1 MGELGTTLAD
11 ARKVKQILYNLLSN
25 AVKFTGAGGHVT
37 LSAVISPRANA
48 GRLFGSQTGLSHA
61 LPDND
66 VTAFLEISVTDS
78 GCGISAAEL
87 ERLFRPFSQVDGG
100 LARKFE
106 GTGLGLAM
114 VKLLTELHGGTVAV
128 QSTVGE
134 GSRFIAWLPIRL
146 AEAAA
151 PAEESVLEAP
161 EVQRRDAALG
171 MGTALIVED
180 DPKAAELLRLQLE
193 LEGFRVVHATSAEGA
208 LMIAAQQPLSLITL
222 DIMLMPNMDG
232 WECLT
237 RLKQIPA
244 LQRIPVVI
252 ISIAAERDRGISLG
266 AAAVIQKPVSR
277 QDLYEALIDVSLLPL
292 TKLKGLKVLIAD
304 DDPKAVELAALR
316 IAGLASTVLRAHGG
330 RDAID
335 IARKEL
341 PDLVIL
347 DLMMPD
353 VNGFDVVIAL
363 SERADTA
370 RIPILAVTAKQITPE
385 DREQLSRY
393 MATVMEKTQ
402 FDTGRFAA
410 EVRRAVTGR
419 RVGG

>member
-1 MGELGTTLAD
+1 VGE
-11 ARKVKQILYNLLSN
+11 
-25 AVKFTGAGGHVT
+25 
-37 LSAVISPRANA
+37 
-48 GRLFGSQTGLSHA
+48 
-61 LPDND
+61 
-66 VTAFLEISVTDS
+66 FLEISVTDS
-78 GCGISAAEL
+78 GCGIAAAEL
-87 ERLFRPFSQVDGG
+87 EGLFRPFSQVDGG
-100 LARKFE
+100 LARKYE

-134 GSRFIAWLPIRL
+134 GSRFIAWLPIRE
-146 AEAAA
+146 AEQAVRAEVAEHEAPGVQWREAA
-151 PAEESVLEAP
+151 V
-161 EVQRRDAALG
+161 G

-180 DPKAAELLRLQLE
+180 DHKAAELLRLQLE
-193 LEGFRVVHATSAEGA
+193 GEGFRVVHATSAEGA
-208 LMIAAQQPLSLITL
+208 LVIAAQQPLSLITL
-222 DIMLMPNMDG
+222 DIMLMPNMNG
-232 WECLT
+232 WEFLT

-252 ISIAAERDRGISLG
+252 ISIAADRDRGISLG

-277 QDLYEALIDVSLLPL
+277 QDLYEALIDVSLLPPS
-292 TKLKGLKVLIAD
+292 KLQGLKVLIAD
-304 DDPKAVELAALR
+304 DDPKAVELVAIR
-316 IAGLASTVLRAHGG
+316 IAGLASTILRAHGG
-330 RDAID
+330 REAID

-363 SERADTA
+363 SERPDTA
-370 RIPILAVTAKQITPE
+370 GIPIVAVTAKQITPE
-385 DREQLSRY
+385 DREQLRRY
-393 MATVMEKTQ
+393 MTTVMEKTH
-402 FDTGRFAA
+402 FDTDRFAA